1 MLFTCKYKTETEE
14 AEIKFHK
21 EFENMDIVLK
31 MDSLQDALSILTEK
45 YESMFKSE
53 QVQEH

>member
-14 AEIKFHK
+14 AEITFHK

-31 MDSLQDALSILTEK
+31 MDSLQDALAILTEK

>member
-14 AEIKFHK
+14 AEIKFHE

-31 MDSLQDALSILTEK
+31 MDSLQDALAILTEK